1 MEKLNI
7 VETKTKYEELLKKIN
22 EAQKTQ
28 YANNKAGA
36 TEEETKAYLLACIE
50 EREAKKELTK
60 ARKDFAEAI
69 MFNFEETENNPYE
82 EKVEAKKE
90 RFSELAE
97 RNRAESESRYNQSRE
112 MASYIPFGQP
122 ILVGHHSERKDRA
135 TRENIHNGFVKSIEL
150 SKKANY
156 YEKKAETFGT
166 FSISADDR
174 NAILKLKEKYINVKG
189 MYASAERRRII
200 DRVIDIYKRLIAPTK
215 PAEEQGNG
223 FTICRNTEINR
234 IQLIFDEIPNEE
246 TRKLLKSYG
255 FRWSPFNKAWQRQL
269 NSNGEWAVK
278 TIKEKLA

>member
-1 MEKLNI
+1 MEKRNI
-7 VETKTKYEELLKKIN
+7 EETKQKYEELLKKLHDAEKRHWN
-22 EAQKTQ
+22 AQ
-28 YANNKAGA
+28 ND
-36 TEEETKAYLLACIE
+36 EEYFKACID

-60 ARKDFAEAI
+60 ARKEFAEAI
-69 MFNFEETENNPYE
+69 MFNFEETDNNPYQ
-82 EKVEAKKE
+82 EKLEAKKE
-90 RFSELAE
+90 RFEELAE
-97 RNRAESESRYNQSRE
+97 KNRAESQSRYNQSRE

-122 ILVGHHSERKDRA
+122 ILVGHHSEKRDRA
-135 TRENIHNGFVKSIEL
+135 TRERISNNFEKSIEL
-150 SKKANY
+150 SHKADY
-156 YEKKAETFGT
+156 YEKKAQNFGS

-174 NAILKLKEKYINVKG
+174 NAILKLKEKYLNVKG

-200 DRVIDIYKRLIAPTK
+200 DRVIDIYKRLIEPTK

-234 IQLIFDEIPNEE
+234 IQILFDEIPNEE

-269 NSNGEWAVK
+269 NGNGEWAVK

>member
-1 MEKLNI
+1 MEKRNI
-7 VETKTKYEELLKKIN
+7 EETKQKYEELLKKLHDAEKRHWN
-22 EAQKTQ
+22 AQ
-28 YANNKAGA
+28 ND
-36 TEEETKAYLLACIE
+36 EEYFKACID

-60 ARKDFAEAI
+60 ARKDYAEAI
-69 MFNFEETENNPYE
+69 MMNFEEVESNPYA

-90 RFSELAE
+90 RFEELAE
-97 RNRAESESRYNQSRE
+97 KNRAESQSRYNTSRE

-122 ILVGHHSERKDRA
+122 ILVGHHSEKRDRA
-135 TRENIHNGFVKSIEL
+135 TRERISNNFEKSIEL
-150 SKKANY
+150 SHKADY
-156 YEKKAETFGT
+156 YEKKAQNFGS

-200 DRVIDIYKRLIAPTK
+200 DRVIDIYKRLIEPTK

-234 IQLIFDEIPNEE
+234 IQILFDEIPNEE

-269 NSNGEWAVK
+269 TANGEWAVK

>member
-1 MEKLNI
+1 MEKRNI
-7 VETKTKYEELLKKIN
+7 EEVKTKYEELLKKLHDAEKRHWN
-22 EAQKTQ
+22 AQNDEE
-28 YANNKAGA
+28 YFKACA
-36 TEEETKAYLLACIE
+36 D

-60 ARKDFAEAI
+60 ARKEFAEAI
-69 MFNFEETENNPYE
+69 MTNFEEVEENPYA

-90 RFSELAE
+90 RFEELAE
-97 RNRAESESRYNQSRE
+97 KNRAESQSRYNQSRE

-122 ILVGHHSERKDRA
+122 ILVGHYSERRDRA
-135 TRENIHNGFVKSIEL
+135 TRERISNNFDKSIEL
-150 SKKANY
+150 SHKADY
-156 YEKKAETFGT
+156 YEKKAQNFGS

-200 DRVIDIYKRLIAPTK
+200 DRVIDIYKRLIEPTK

-234 IQLIFDEIPNEE
+234 IQILFDEIPPEE

-269 NSNGEWAVK
+269 NGNGEWAVK
-278 TIKEKLA
+278 TVKEKLAQ